1 MDSEV
6 LPHLF
11 YPDDYKTNISGANV
25 VLLNQ
30 NKHPPEGF
38 WYTTE
43 TLWKFKISLCE
54 TAPIAIFSS
63 HFGSNMPLK
72 PDIANFYETLT
83 EAKDFKHL
91 RYEISVE
98 VLENEIKSQ
107 LRNHWS
113 LIDLRVSSAS
123 STSIEGQGLLNLA
136 IPYMGIPE
144 PFQACLL
151 NFTLL
156 AHFQTVVIS
165 VQRLQRL
172 LSTTRKSIN
181 TRSQTVV

>member
-1 MDSEV
+1 MDYLDFWDEHCERKRFVDDFLEGKNYASEVDMDSEV
-6 LPHLF
+6 LPRLF

-25 VLLNQ
+25 VLLDH

-72 PDIANFYETLT
+72 PDIANFYEKLT
-83 EAKDFKHL
+83 EAEDFKHL

-98 VLENEIKSQ
+98 G
-107 LRNHWS
+107 
-113 LIDLRVSSAS
+113 A
-123 STSIEGQGLLNLA
+123 
-136 IPYMGIPE
+136 
-144 PFQACLL
+144 
-151 NFTLL
+151 
-156 AHFQTVVIS
+156 
-165 VQRLQRL
+165 
-172 LSTTRKSIN
+172 
-181 TRSQTVV
+181 